1 MLLEEIVNASRAI
14 GQMAGRKQKIDRLAS
29 LLRAGTDSEVPLVVA
44 WLSGL
49 LPQGR
54 IGVGP
59 ALIQSAM
66 PESGAS
72 QPTLAVLFV
81 NDRLSEIASVSGAGS
96 TARRR
101 ELLEDL
107 FARATADEQRFLA
120 SLLFGELRQGA
131 QEGIMLEA
139 IATAAGVPA
148 TQVRRAAAVTGDAA
162 QVASQLFQHGREAL
176 SRFSLQLFQPLKPML
191 AQTAETTAEAIDR
204 LGEAAFEYKLDGTR
218 IQVHRKGKEV
228 RVYTRRLH
236 DATASVPEIVD
247 AVLSLPSEELVL
259 DGEAI
264 ALRDDGT
271 PLPFQETM
279 ARFGTRTDVAS
290 ARETLPLR
298 CFFFDCLYADGRV
311 LVDAP
316 AHERWSALE
325 AAVPAG
331 HRVPRIVTGD
341 AHVAERFLT
350 EARDAGHE
358 GIMAK
363 ALDAPWDAGARGRT
377 WLKIKPAN
385 TLDLVV
391 LAAEWGH
398 GRRSGWLSN
407 LHLGA
412 RDGRG
417 GYVMLGK
424 TFKGL
429 TDALL
434 EWQTTALLERATRRD
449 RHVVHVRP
457 ELVVEIAFNEVQAST
472 RYPGG
477 VALRFARVKGYR
489 PDKTPNEADTIEAV
503 RAIHARTHPQA
514 SEG

>member
-1 MLLEEIVNASRAI
+1 MQLERMVETSIAI
-14 GQMAGRKQKIDRLAS
+14 GEVSGRRQKIERLAA
-29 LLRAGTDSEVPLVVA
+29 LLHEADSTEVPRVVS

-49 LPQGR
+49 LLQGR

-59 ALIQSAM
+59 ALIQSAV
-66 PESGAS
+66 PAAGAAKA
-72 QPTLAVLFV
+72 TLTIGIVDERFTAIAAV
-81 NDRLSEIASVSGAGS
+81 RGAGS
-96 TARRR
+96 TAKRRD
-101 ELLEDL
+101 LLADL
-107 FARATADEQRFLA
+107 FERATTAEQRFLA
-120 SLLFGELRQGA
+120 ALLFGELRQGA

-139 IATAAGVPA
+139 IAVAAGVPVA
-148 TQVRRAAAVTGDAA
+148 EVRRAAAVSGDAA
-162 QVASQLFQHGREAL
+162 QVASQLFERGRDAL
-176 SRFSLQLFQPLKPML
+176 SGFDLQLFQPLKPML
-191 AQTAETTAEAIDR
+191 AQTAETPSEALNR

-218 IQVHRKGKEV
+218 IQVHRRGEDV

-236 DATASVPEIVD
+236 DVTASVPEIVD
-247 AVLSLPSEELVL
+247 VVLSLAADPVVL

-264 ALRDDGT
+264 ALRVDGT

-279 ARFGTRTDVAS
+279 GRFGTRTDVKA
-290 ARETLPLR
+290 ARDALPLR
-298 CFFFDCLYADGRV
+298 CFFFDCLFAEGRS

-316 AHERWSALE
+316 ASERWAVLE
-325 AAVPAG
+325 ASVPER
-331 HRVPRIVTGD
+331 HRVPRIVTADSD
-341 AHVAERFLT
+341 AAERFLT
-350 EARDAGHE
+350 RARDAGHE

-363 ALDAPWDAGARGRT
+363 ALGAPWDAGARGRT

-417 GYVMLGK
+417 GFVMLGK

-429 TDALL
+429 TDATL
-434 EWQTTALLERATRRD
+434 EWQTAALLERVTRREA
-449 RHVVHVRP
+449 HVVHVRP
-457 ELVVEIAFNEVQAST
+457 ELVVEIAFNEVQSSS

-489 PDKTPNEADTIEAV
+489 PDKSVAEADTIDAV
-503 RAIHARTHPQA
+503 RAIHARTHPP
-514 SEG
+514 EG